1 MDCPEL
7 LRCNALI
14 LSKMKL
20 SKRLLAIGLSVILIA
35 ASLVVYFYLQKQA
48 KEKENEQIKTLLAEI
63 NEGINLMDS
72 VKDRMPK
79 ELLEV
84 HQFLIDK
91 GQKNEIKFAQI
102 PPKLKD
108 FILFH
113 GAKNQIL
120 YVDPTSRLKPQI
132 WIPLL
137 YHETGHL
144 YWHSK
149 YPVETPEEFQGQL
162 YASEEHSY
170 TVDAQSWN
178 MVKEHFPIME
188 ENLTS
193 QELKLFNLYERE
205 TSLYNKMIEGD
216 FKAKTEWDKIIEAD
230 LKEQEKYQKAL
241 LKK

>member
-1 MDCPEL
+1 MP
-7 LRCNALI
+7 NQNKKKFLI
-14 LSKMKL
+14 FLF
-20 SKRLLAIGLSVILIA
+20 IFIIVGSVSI
-35 ASLVVYFYLQKQA
+35 YFYLQKQA
-48 KEKENEQIKTLLAEI
+48 QNKESEQIKTLLAEI
-63 NEGINLMDS
+63 NEGILLMDS
-72 VKDRMPK
+72 VKDKMPK

-84 HQFLIDK
+84 HQFLMEK

-102 PPKLKD
+102 PSELKD
-108 FILFH
+108 FILVH

-120 YVDPTSRLKPQI
+120 YVDPTTRLKPQI

-137 YHETGHL
+137 YHEAGHL

-149 YPVETPEEFQGQL
+149 YPIETLEEFQGQL

-178 MVKEHFPIME
+178 VVKEHFPVIE

-205 TSLYNKMIEGD
+205 ASLYNKMIEGD
-216 FKAKTEWDKIIEAD
+216 PKAKTEWVKIIEAD
-230 LKEQEKYQKAL
+230 LKEQEKQQEL
-241 LKK
+241 LFEK

>member
-1 MDCPEL
+1 MPRQKKPLFFL
-7 LRCNALI
+7 LLI
-14 LSKMKL
+14 ILI
-20 SKRLLAIGLSVILIA
+20 IGLL
-35 ASLVVYFYLQKQA
+35 SLYFYLQKQA
-48 KEKENEQIKTLLAEI
+48 KNKESEQIKIFLADI

-72 VKDRMPK
+72 AKDEMPR

-102 PPKLKD
+102 PSELKD

-113 GAKNQIL
+113 GAKYQIL
-120 YVDPTSRLKPQI
+120 YVDPTTRLKSQI

-137 YHETGHL
+137 YHEAGHL

-149 YPVETPEEFQGQL
+149 HPVETLEEFQGQL

-170 TVDAQSWN
+170 TIDAQAWN
-178 MVKEHFPIME
+178 IVKKHFPIIK

-205 TSLYNKMIEGD
+205 ASLYNKMIEGD
-216 FKAKTEWDKIIEAD
+216 FEAKTEWIKIIEAD
-230 LKEQEKYQKAL
+230 IKEQEKYQEVL
-241 LKK
+241 LEKQ

>member
-1 MDCPEL
+1 MPRQKKPLFFL
-7 LRCNALI
+7 LLI
-14 LSKMKL
+14 ILI
-20 SKRLLAIGLSVILIA
+20 IGLL
-35 ASLVVYFYLQKQA
+35 SLYFYLQKQA
-48 KEKENEQIKTLLAEI
+48 KNKESEQIKIFLADI

-72 VKDRMPK
+72 AKDEMPR

-102 PPKLKD
+102 PSELKD

-113 GAKNQIL
+113 GAKYQIL
-120 YVDPTSRLKPQI
+120 YVDPTTRLKSQI

-137 YHETGHL
+137 YHEAGHL

-149 YPVETPEEFQGQL
+149 HPVETLEEFQGQL

-170 TVDAQSWN
+170 TIDAQAWN
-178 MVKEHFPIME
+178 IVKKHFPIIK

-216 FKAKTEWDKIIEAD
+216 FEAKTEWIKIIEAD
-230 LKEQEKYQKAL
+230 IKEQEKYQKVL
-241 LKK
+241 LEKQ

>member
-1 MDCPEL
+1 MPRQKKPLFFL
-7 LRCNALI
+7 LLI
-14 LSKMKL
+14 ILI
-20 SKRLLAIGLSVILIA
+20 IGLL
-35 ASLVVYFYLQKQA
+35 SLYFYLQKQA
-48 KEKENEQIKTLLAEI
+48 KNKESEQIKIFLADI

-72 VKDRMPK
+72 AKDEMPK
-79 ELLEV
+79 ELLKV

-102 PPKLKD
+102 PLELKD

>member
-1 MDCPEL
+1 MPRQKKPLFFL
-7 LRCNALI
+7 LLI
-14 LSKMKL
+14 ILI
-20 SKRLLAIGLSVILIA
+20 IGLL
-35 ASLVVYFYLQKQA
+35 SLYFYLQKQA
-48 KEKENEQIKTLLAEI
+48 KNKESEQIKIFLADI

-72 VKDRMPK
+72 AKDEMPK
-79 ELLEV
+79 ELLKV

-230 LKEQEKYQKAL
+230 LKEQEKYQEAL
-241 LKK
+241 LEK

>member
-1 MDCPEL
+1 MIKLFKKRFLIFL
-7 LRCNALI
+7 LI
-14 LSKMKL
+14 F
-20 SKRLLAIGLSVILIA
+20 IIVGSV
-35 ASLVVYFYLQKQA
+35 STYFQRQA
-48 KEKENEQIKTLLAEI
+48 KEKEAEQIKTLLVEL
-63 NEGINLMDS
+63 NEGILLMDS
-72 VKDRMPK
+72 VKDKMPK

-91 GQKNEIKFAQI
+91 GQKNEIRFAQI
-102 PPKLKD
+102 PPELKD
-108 FILFH
+108 FILLH

-120 YVDPTSRLKPQI
+120 YVDPTARLKPQI

-137 YHETGHL
+137 YHEAGHL

-149 YPVETPEEFQGQL
+149 YPVETLEEFQRQL

-170 TVDAQSWN
+170 TVDAQAWN
-178 MVKEHFPIME
+178 VVKKYFPVME

-216 FKAKTEWDKIIEAD
+216 FEAKTEWNKIIEAD
-230 LKEQEKYQKAL
+230 LKEQKEYQKVL
-241 LKK
+241 LR

>member
-1 MDCPEL
+1 MPRQKKPLFFL
-7 LRCNALI
+7 LLI
-14 LSKMKL
+14 ILI
-20 SKRLLAIGLSVILIA
+20 IGLL
-35 ASLVVYFYLQKQA
+35 SLYFYLQKQA
-48 KEKENEQIKTLLAEI
+48 KNKESEQIKIFLADI

-72 VKDRMPK
+72 AKDEMPR

-102 PPKLKD
+102 PSELKD

-113 GAKNQIL
+113 GAKYQIL
-120 YVDPTSRLKPQI
+120 YVDPTTRLKSQI

-137 YHETGHL
+137 YHEAGHL

-149 YPVETPEEFQGQL
+149 HPVETLEEFQGQL

-170 TVDAQSWN
+170 TIDAQAWN
-178 MVKEHFPIME
+178 IVKKHFPIIK

-216 FKAKTEWDKIIEAD
+216 FEAKTEWIKIIEAD
-230 LKEQEKYQKAL
+230 IKEQEKYQEVL
-241 LKK
+241 LEKQ

>member
-20 SKRLLAIGLSVILIA
+20 SKRLLVIGLTIILIA
-35 ASLVVYFYLQKQA
+35 ISSVAYFYFQKQA
-48 KEKENEQIKTLLAEI
+48 KEKEAEQIKILLVEI
-63 NEGINLMDS
+63 NEAINLMDS
-72 VKDRMPK
+72 VKAQMPK

-84 HQFLIDK
+84 HQFLIEK
-91 GQKNEIKFAQI
+91 GQKNEIKFTQI
-102 PPKLKD
+102 PSELKD

-120 YVDPTSRLKPQI
+120 YADPTSRLKPQI

-137 YHETGHL
+137 YHEAGHL

-149 YPVETPEEFQGQL
+149 YPVETLEEFQGQL

-170 TVDAQSWN
+170 IVDAQAWN
-178 MVKEHFPIME
+178 MVKKHFPVME

-193 QELKLFNLYERE
+193 QELKLFNLYEKE
-205 TSLYNKMIEGD
+205 TSLYNKMIEGNAAA
-216 FKAKTEWDKIIEAD
+216 KAKWNEIIEAD
-230 LKEQEKYQKAL
+230 IKEQEKQQKIL
-241 LKK
+241 FNK

>member
-1 MDCPEL
+1 MPRQKKPLFFL
-7 LRCNALI
+7 LLI
-14 LSKMKL
+14 ILI
-20 SKRLLAIGLSVILIA
+20 IGLL
-35 ASLVVYFYLQKQA
+35 SLYFYLQKQA
-48 KEKENEQIKTLLAEI
+48 KNKESEQIKIFLADI

-72 VKDRMPK
+72 AKDEMPR

-102 PPKLKD
+102 PSELKD

-120 YVDPTSRLKPQI
+120 YVDPTTRLKSQI

-137 YHETGHL
+137 YHEAGHL

-149 YPVETPEEFQGQL
+149 HPVETLEEFQGQL

-170 TVDAQSWN
+170 TIDAQAWN
-178 MVKEHFPIME
+178 IVKKHFPIIK

-205 TSLYNKMIEGD
+205 ASLYNKMIEGD
-216 FKAKTEWDKIIEAD
+216 FEAKTEWIKIIEAD
-230 LKEQEKYQKAL
+230 IKEQEKYQEVL
-241 LKK
+241 LEKQ

>member
-1 MDCPEL
+1 MPRQKKPLFFL
-7 LRCNALI
+7 LLI
-14 LSKMKL
+14 ILI
-20 SKRLLAIGLSVILIA
+20 IGLL
-35 ASLVVYFYLQKQA
+35 SLYFYLQKQA
-48 KEKENEQIKTLLAEI
+48 KNKESEQIKIFLADI

-72 VKDRMPK
+72 AKDEMPR

-102 PPKLKD
+102 PSELKD

-113 GAKNQIL
+113 GAKYQIL
-120 YVDPTSRLKPQI
+120 YVDPTTRLKSQI

-137 YHETGHL
+137 YHEAGHL

-149 YPVETPEEFQGQL
+149 HPVETLEEFQGQL

-170 TVDAQSWN
+170 TIDAQAWN
-178 MVKEHFPIME
+178 IVKKHFPIIK

-205 TSLYNKMIEGD
+205 ASLYNKMIEGD
-216 FKAKTEWDKIIEAD
+216 FEAKTEWIKIIEAD
-230 LKEQEKYQKAL
+230 IKEQEKYQKVL
-241 LKK
+241 LEKQ

>member
-1 MDCPEL
+1 MPRQKKPLFFL
-7 LRCNALI
+7 LLI
-14 LSKMKL
+14 ILI
-20 SKRLLAIGLSVILIA
+20 IGLL
-35 ASLVVYFYLQKQA
+35 SLYFYLQKQA
-48 KEKENEQIKTLLAEI
+48 KNKESEQIKIFLADI

-72 VKDRMPK
+72 AKDEMPR

-102 PPKLKD
+102 PSELKD

-113 GAKNQIL
+113 GAKYQIL
-120 YVDPTSRLKPQI
+120 YVDPTTRLKSQI

-149 YPVETPEEFQGQL
+149 YPFETPEEFQGQL

-170 TVDAQSWN
+170 TIDAQAWN
-178 MVKEHFPIME
+178 IVKKHFPIIK

-205 TSLYNKMIEGD
+205 ASLYNKMIEGD
-216 FKAKTEWDKIIEAD
+216 LEAKTEWIKIIEAD
-230 LKEQEKYQKAL
+230 LKEQEKYQEAL
-241 LKK
+241 LEK

>member
-1 MDCPEL
+1 MRKFL
-7 LRCNALI
+7 KKKFLI
-14 LSKMKL
+14 FLFIFII
-20 SKRLLAIGLSVILIA
+20 IGSI
-35 ASLVVYFYLQKQA
+35 STYFYLQNQV
-48 KEKENEQIKTLLAEI
+48 KERKAEQIKTLLAEI
-63 NEGINLMDS
+63 NEGILLMDS
-72 VKDRMPK
+72 VKDKMPK

-102 PPKLKD
+102 PSELKD
-108 FILFH
+108 FILIH

-120 YVDPTSRLKPQI
+120 YVDPTTRLKPQI

-137 YHETGHL
+137 CHEAGHL

-149 YPVETPEEFQGQL
+149 YPVETLEEFQRQL

-170 TVDAQSWN
+170 TVDAQAWN
-178 MVKEHFPIME
+178 LVKQHFPVIK

-216 FKAKTEWDKIIEAD
+216 FKAKTEWIKIIEAD

>member
-1 MDCPEL
+1 MPRQKKPLFFL
-7 LRCNALI
+7 LLI
-14 LSKMKL
+14 ILI
-20 SKRLLAIGLSVILIA
+20 IGLL
-35 ASLVVYFYLQKQA
+35 SLYFYLQKQA
-48 KEKENEQIKTLLAEI
+48 KNKESEQIKIFLADI

-72 VKDRMPK
+72 AKDEMPR

-102 PPKLKD
+102 PSELKD

-113 GAKNQIL
+113 GAKYQIL
-120 YVDPTSRLKPQI
+120 YVDPTTRLKSQI

-137 YHETGHL
+137 YHEAGHL

-149 YPVETPEEFQGQL
+149 HPVKTLEEFQGQL

-170 TVDAQSWN
+170 TIDAQAWN
-178 MVKEHFPIME
+178 IVKKHFPIIK

-216 FKAKTEWDKIIEAD
+216 FEAKTEWIKIIEAD
-230 LKEQEKYQKAL
+230 IKEQEKYQEVL
-241 LKK
+241 LEKQ

>member
-1 MDCPEL
+1 MPKLFGKKL
-7 LRCNALI
+7 LIFLLLI
-14 LSKMKL
+14 IFVI
-20 SKRLLAIGLSVILIA
+20 IGSVSI
-35 ASLVVYFYLQKQA
+35 YFYLQKENQKQQQQA
-48 KEKENEQIKTLLAEI
+48 IQELLKEI
-63 NEGINLMDS
+63 NQAINLMDS
-72 VKDRMPK
+72 AKDRMPK

-91 GQKNEIKFAQI
+91 GQKNEIKFTQI
-102 PPKLKD
+102 PSELKD

-120 YVDPTSRLKPQI
+120 YVDPTVRLKPQI

-137 YHETGHL
+137 YHEVGHL

-149 YPVETPEEFQGQL
+149 YPIETLEEFQGQL

-178 MVKEHFPIME
+178 VVKEHFPVIE

-205 TSLYNKMIEGD
+205 ASLYNKMIEGD
-216 FKAKTEWDKIIEAD
+216 PKAKTEWNKIIEAD
-230 LKEQEKYQKAL
+230 IKEQEKYQKVL
-241 LKK
+241 FEK

>member
-1 MDCPEL
+1 MPRQKKPLFFL
-7 LRCNALI
+7 LLI
-14 LSKMKL
+14 ILI
-20 SKRLLAIGLSVILIA
+20 IGLL
-35 ASLVVYFYLQKQA
+35 SLYFYLQKQA
-48 KEKENEQIKTLLAEI
+48 KNKESEQIKIFLADI

-72 VKDRMPK
+72 AKDEMPR

-102 PPKLKD
+102 PSELKD

-113 GAKNQIL
+113 GAKYQIL
-120 YVDPTSRLKPQI
+120 YVDPTTRLKSQI

-137 YHETGHL
+137 YHEAGHL

-149 YPVETPEEFQGQL
+149 HPVETLEEFQRQL

-170 TVDAQSWN
+170 AVDAQSWN
-178 MVKEHFPIME
+178 VVKEYFPIAK
-188 ENLTS
+188 ENLNP

-205 TSLYNKMIEGD
+205 TMLYNKMIEGD
-216 FKAKTEWDKIIEAD
+216 PEAKTEWIKIIEAD
-230 LKEQEKYQKAL
+230 LKEQEKQQEL
-241 LKK
+241 LFEK

>member
-1 MDCPEL
+1 MP
-7 LRCNALI
+7 NQKKALI
-14 LSKMKL
+14 FLLLIIFIIISLLS
-20 SKRLLAIGLSVILIA
+20 I
-35 ASLVVYFYLQKQA
+35 YFYLQKQA
-48 KEKENEQIKTLLAEI
+48 QNKESEQIKTLLAEI
-63 NEGINLMDS
+63 NEAINLMDS
-72 VKDRMPK
+72 VKDKMPK
-79 ELLEV
+79 ELLEI

-102 PPKLKD
+102 PSDLKD

-120 YVDPTSRLKPQI
+120 YVDPTARLKPQI

-137 YHETGHL
+137 YHEAGHL

-149 YPVETPEEFQGQL
+149 YPVETLEEFQGQL

-170 TVDAQSWN
+170 AVDAQAWN
-178 MVKEHFPIME
+178 MVKEYFPIIE

-205 TSLYNKMIEGD
+205 TILYNKMVEGD
-216 FKAKTEWDKIIEAD
+216 PEAKTEWLKIIEAD
-230 LKEQEKYQKAL
+230 IKEEEKQQKIL
-241 LKK
+241 FEK